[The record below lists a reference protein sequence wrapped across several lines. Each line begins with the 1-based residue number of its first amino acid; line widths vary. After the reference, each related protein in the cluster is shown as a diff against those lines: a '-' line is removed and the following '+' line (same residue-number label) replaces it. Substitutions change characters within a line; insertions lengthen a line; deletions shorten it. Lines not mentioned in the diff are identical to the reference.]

1 MDEQRLIDANS
12 LLSGIGNYDLQV
24 VVYKNDDRLEIMTKV
39 VQAVQDHAAKCVS
52 DAPTIDPESLPI
64 VQQLRAE
71 LAKVKA
77 EKDEYKEL
85 FFSYKHV
92 CGGIAPQ
99 RIGELVEADKDGRC
113 VVFPCRPS
121 DVTVYQLRNKKH
133 ARGIGVHPRHIHC
146 ATVWADGK
154 YEFEHQGMEPC
165 KGKDLGKT
173 WFLTEEA
180 AEAALAKEE
189 GQCDV
194 K

>member
-1 MDEQRLIDANS
+1 MRLIDADF
-12 LLSGIGNYDLQV
+12 LLSYTSDMEVQTGKKCCANAVKTCIDEFFPYV
-24 VVYKNDDRLEIMTKV
+24 VAD
-39 VQAVQDHAAKCVS
+39 C
-52 DAPTIDPESLPI
+52 PTIDPETLPV

-113 VVFPCRPS
+113 AVFPCRPS

-133 ARGIGVHPRHIHC
+133 AQGIGVHPRHIHC
-146 ATVWADGK
+146 ATVWENGR
-154 YEFEHQGMEPC
+154 YQFEHQGMEPC

-173 WFLTEEA
+173 WFLTAEA

-189 GQCDV
+189 EQCDV

>member
-1 MDEQRLIDANS
+1 MDEQRLIDAN
-12 LLSGIGNYDLQV
+12 NFPA
-24 VVYKNDDRLEIMTKV
+24 KRLDPDECLCGRMYACGWNGVI
-39 VQAVQDHAAKCVS
+39 HLIE
-52 DAPTIDPESLPI
+52 DAHTIDPESLPI

-113 VVFPCRPS
+113 VVFPCKPS

-146 ATVWADGK
+146 AMVWANGR
-154 YEFEHQGMEPC
+154 YQLEHQGMEPC
-165 KGKDLGKT
+165 KGRDLGKT
-173 WFLTEEA
+173 WFLTKEA

-189 GQCDV
+189 EQCDV

>member
-1 MDEQRLIDANS
+1 MAEYIDREKIREETCKGCVHRTGKDGCGWPEPCEKLIGAFLNA
-12 LLSGIGNYDLQV
+12 
-24 VVYKNDDRLEIMTKV
+24 EP
-39 VQAVQDHAAKCVS
+39 S
-52 DAPTIDPESLPI
+52 DITYAIDPETLPI
-64 VQQLRAE
+64 VKQLRAE
-71 LAKVKA
+71 LTKVKA

>member
-77 EKDEYKEL
+77 ERAEL
-85 FFSYKHV
+85 ADFELSV
-92 CGGIAPQ
+92 CEHLCTGDSGQNIP
-99 RIGELVEADKDGRC
+99 RCEWLV
-113 VVFPCRPS
+113 
-121 DVTVYQLRNKKH
+121 
-133 ARGIGVHPRHIHC
+133 
-146 ATVWADGK
+146 DGK
-154 YEFEHQGMEPC
+154 C
-165 KGKDLGKT
+165 KLLE
-173 WFLTEEA
+173 WRSPQE
-180 AEAALAKEE
+180 
-189 GQCDV
+189 V
-194 K
+194 